1 MAAAAGLRAAALGLL
16 VWLAVPSVAAAEGDR
31 PVAVIV
37 NAAWSSLESITL
49 EELREV
55 WLGRRTRLAGE
66 RVECLDAPPG
76 SRLRRAFGASV
87 LGRSERALEE
97 YWIRQ
102 ALTGGHLPPRE
113 LGGAAEV
120 VQAVAERKGAIGY
133 ADAEKLRARP
143 NPAVRV
149 LPVVVDGRPLLPSS
163 PGYPIRWTGEP
174 DAPRDAADENG
185 PDARRTRPRPRPP
198 A

>member
-1 MAAAAGLRAAALGLL
+1 MAAAGGLRAAAIGLL
-16 VWLAVPSVAAAEGDR
+16 VWLAAPAAATADGDR

-37 NAAWSSLESITL
+37 NAAWSEIESITL
-49 EELREV
+49 EELREL

-66 RVECLDAPPG
+66 RVECLDLPPG

-102 ALTGGHLPPRE
+102 ALTGGHVPPRE
-113 LGGAAEV
+113 LGSAAEV

-133 ADAEKLRARP
+133 ADAEKLRSRP

-149 LPVVVDGRPLLPSS
+149 LPVVVDGRALLPSS

-174 DAPRDAADENG
+174 HAGGDQG
-185 PDARRTRPRPRPP
+185 PDARRTPPRPRPP